1 MYRGNPTVPE
11 QDASAPAAARAPAL
25 DQVPAPVHEPD
36 IVPVS
41 GKTRSWEKPNAGRS
55 EAYKRIDAAFADL
68 MQRKQAPAASPAALP
83 AYKPSA
89 SAHQL
94 PEEFEIRLPSDE
106 DYVWS
111 RYGLQG
117 DGEHPRGWD
126 HEAQLRLSRN
136 PSHNAP
142 LCNGS
147 GIKKSGSPRRAM
159 NHHEPTVCMVRWSN
173 ALDGSIVESLL
184 LNVLA
189 SRSAPKLSGEEG
201 DW

>member
-1 MYRGNPTVPE
+1 MTPGRQGCISKSWKYSAIDPNIIQNSKGLKRITSHLYRGNPTVPE

-126 HEAQLRLSRN
+126 HEAQAQAQQKPLAQRAAVQRLRDKIIRF
-136 PSHNAP
+136 A
-142 LCNGS
+142 
-147 GIKKSGSPRRAM
+147 SP
-159 NHHEPTVCMVRWSN
+159 
-173 ALDGSIVESLL
+173 GYES
-184 LNVLA
+184 
-189 SRSAPKLSGEEG
+189 S
-201 DW
+201 